1 MCFISLFNEGALW
14 YSGKTVEEVWQ
25 AIQAGKAGERG
36 NPTEPVTLG
45 NFLQSVGVDM
55 PSAVS
60 SDFNL
65 ATLGHLQEEGK
76 VSPHLTPHLLASYK
90 VLYEEVLPVHE
101 GQNLCVVFEIVEVF
115 RCESFTSRR
124 SAQQT
129 LKEVAM
135 PQSNSCSSL

>member
-1 MCFISLFNEGALW
+1 M
-14 YSGKTVEEVWQ
+14 EEVWQ

-65 ATLGHLQEEGK
+65 ASLGHLHEEAK
-76 VSPHLTPHLLASYK
+76 VIRQDFALA
-90 VLYEEVLPVHE
+90 V
-101 GQNLCVVFEIVEVF
+101 
-115 RCESFTSRR
+115 
-124 SAQQT
+124 
-129 LKEVAM
+129 
-135 PQSNSCSSL
+135 

>member
-1 MCFISLFNEGALW
+1 M
-14 YSGKTVEEVWQ
+14 EEVWQ

-65 ATLGHLQEEGK
+65 ATLGHLHEEAK
-76 VSPHLTPHLLASYK
+76 VQLMIIALT
-90 VLYEEVLPVHE
+90 
-101 GQNLCVVFEIVEVF
+101 I
-115 RCESFTSRR
+115 
-124 SAQQT
+124 
-129 LKEVAM
+129 
-135 PQSNSCSSL
+135 